1 MHLSSNVPRRHCL
14 KKWLSYYFCKLQC
27 MLVTMYI
34 RNSCK
39 RNDYE
44 GYSVQEHIMLQM
56 YL

>member
-34 RNSCK
+34 RNSCN

-44 GYSVQEHIMLQM
+44 GYSVQEHIMIQM

>member
-1 MHLSSNVPRRHCL
+1 
-14 KKWLSYYFCKLQC
+14 
-27 MLVTMYI
+27 MLVTMYMYI
-34 RNSCK
+34 RNSCN